1 MQDNPIAN
9 VREYL
14 VDLQERITSTV
25 AMVDGGR
32 FVVDRWTKPK
42 GETLQGSGITQI
54 LEDGVVF
61 ERAGCGF
68 SHVTG
73 PRLPPSATQ
82 HRPSPTAHREAETA
96 KAHRG

>member
-42 GETLQGSGITQI
+42 GETLQV
-54 LEDGVVF
+54 LLHDWLLC
-61 ERAGCGF
+61 R
-68 SHVTG
+68 VT
-73 PRLPPSATQ
+73 P
-82 HRPSPTAHREAETA
+82 
-96 KAHRG
+96 